1 MPASYAVLSE
11 EEMTY
16 LDGGADYSFNVGD
29 YTVTLHPEV
38 LVTYAMNVVVNGVY
52 MLSQGS
58 FQYFINTFKEGLSDG
73 LSLTGVVK
81 HNWNRMNTWSRVAT
95 VGMAGLAGYYAY
107 AQVRSMSLSL
117 KNLFG
122 SMFGTTTNTDT
133 QDRMLCFRRKNS
145 GPFRAAANSRILWM
159 SFWAAFICTILHWA
173 KGSFPSLSP
182 SCRCCCSQRSR
193 TWCCLATVS
202 TTSCWH
208 PPFSGWAPRPRKRSS
223 ILQPSRRPIPSRCAE
238 SI

>member
-1 MPASYAVLSE
+1 MDHTYQSTMLMPASYAVLSE

-107 AQVRSMSLSL
+107 AQVRSMYLSL
-117 KNLFG
+117 KNMFG

-133 QDRMLCFRRKNS
+133 QDPS
-145 GPFRAAANSRILWM
+145 VAAGL
-159 SFWAAFICTILHWA
+159 AA
-173 KGSFPSLSP
+173 
-182 SCRCCCSQRSR
+182 
-193 TWCCLATVS
+193 
-202 TTSCWH
+202 
-208 PPFSGWAPRPRKRSS
+208 
-223 ILQPSRRPIPSRCAE
+223 
-238 SI
+238 

>member
-1 MPASYAVLSE
+1 MDHTYQSTMLMPASYAVLSE

-52 MLSQGS
+52 MLSRGS
-58 FQYFINTFKEGLSDG
+58 FQYFINTFKEGLYDG

-107 AQVRSMSLSL
+107 AQVRSMYLSL

-122 SMFGTTTNTDT
+122 AIVTPSSAPDA
-133 QDRMLCFRRKNS
+133 QDPAQANGLL
-145 GPFRAAANSRILWM
+145 AA
-159 SFWAAFICTILHWA
+159 
-173 KGSFPSLSP
+173 
-182 SCRCCCSQRSR
+182 
-193 TWCCLATVS
+193 
-202 TTSCWH
+202 
-208 PPFSGWAPRPRKRSS
+208 
-223 ILQPSRRPIPSRCAE
+223 
-238 SI
+238 